1 MQKKIHFL
9 MLSSNIV
16 RQTTFEIESLINKN
30 NLSDIDNHVFISG
43 LARSGTTILLN
54 SIHKSNYFASLKY
67 DDMPFILAPNLWS
80 KITPNK
86 KNIDFQERAHKDGI
100 QISTKSPEAFEEIFW
115 KTFYENNF
123 DTHKKFRKFVSL
135 VLQKNKKKRYI
146 SKNNQN
152 IKRLEIILKIFPKS
166 KILILFRNP
175 IHQAKSL
182 LNQHKKFINYS
193 KKDKFVSE
201 YMKWIGHHEF
211 GPNYIPIIKEKL
223 YYNNYLDI
231 NHWIE
236 QWYLVYRDCFSKI
249 NHKSNVKFICYEKL
263 CESEKYFYEILK
275 NLDIKEKYKFNFNQS
290 LQDFSIDID
299 DNLKIKTLQMYEKM
313 YNFN

>member
-1 MQKKIHFL
+1 

-211 GPNYIPIIKEKL
+211 GPNYIPIIKVTYNRDYFKSTISNLDMNYDTNIIYERLGKDYKKTSKVYDFNNIFEVKDNL
-223 YYNNYLDI
+223 YISPDSFLKY
-231 NHWIE
+231 
-236 QWYLVYRDCFSKI
+236 I
-249 NHKSNVKFICYEKL
+249 NHKRIRFSKYSEGIKKL
-263 CESEKYFYEILK
+263 
-275 NLDIKEKYKFNFNQS
+275 NLS
-290 LQDFSIDID
+290 
-299 DNLKIKTLQMYEKM
+299 
-313 YNFN
+313 